1 MTNISTDYSQSYMA
15 SVFLDTGYLVAQ
27 TLRNDQHHADAV
39 RHWQSV
45 PHDRLDL
52 VTTTLVLVETVTYIN
67 SRGFHPEAVSVGN
80 MLLDSPSIR
89 MVRVD
94 EPLLMEGWE
103 YFQRHSDKRYS
114 LVDCVSFVVMQ
125 KYDIFT
131 AYAFDRDFIQAGFI
145 IEPMRS

>member
-1 MTNISTDYSQSYMA
+1 MELI
-15 SVFLDTGYLVAQ
+15 FLDTGYVIAQ
-27 TLRNDQHHADAV
+27 AMDDDQHYDDAV

-45 PHDRLDL
+45 SQNQINL
-52 VTTTLVLVETVTYIN
+52 VTTSLVLTEAVTFIN
-67 SRGFHPEAVSVGN
+67 SRGRHSEAVSVGN
-80 MLLDSPSIR
+80 MLLTSPSVHMIF
-89 MVRVD
+89 VD
-94 EPLLMEGWE
+94 ESLLMEGWD
-103 YFQRHSDKRYS
+103 YFKRHSDKRYS